1 MIPLATE
8 GPLELVSSPV
18 KEIGYKESVD
28 NCQPSQW
35 VTNGIK
41 AFKKSVGTSLEG
53 FEEQITS
60 LLLAIEARKKYKQK
74 HVVGDQTKLVKS
86 SQKGQ

>member
-60 LLLAIEARKKYKQK
+60 LLLAIKARKKYKQK
-74 HVVGDQTKLVKS
+74 HVVGDQTRLVKS

>member
-35 VTNGIK
+35 VINGIK
-41 AFKKSVGTSLEG
+41 AFKKFVGTSLEG
-53 FEEQITS
+53 FEQITS

-74 HVVGDQTKLVKS
+74 HVVGDQTRLVKS

>member
-41 AFKKSVGTSLEG
+41 AFKKFVGTSLEG
-53 FEEQITS
+53 FEEKITRLS
-60 LLLAIEARKKYKQK
+60 LVIEARKKYK
-74 HVVGDQTKLVKS
+74 
-86 SQKGQ
+86 

>member
-1 MIPLATE
+1 MISLATE

-28 NCQPSQW
+28 NCQPLQW

-60 LLLAIEARKKYKQK
+60 LLLAIKARKKYKQK
-74 HVVGDQTKLVKS
+74 HVVGD
-86 SQKGQ
+86 